1 MINISVFIIG
11 LLIGFSI
18 SEWLI
23 KRRATVQSEI
33 ARDIII
39 NEALYSNYE
48 QYKHKLN

>member
-23 KRRATVQSEI
+23 KRRATMQNEI
-33 ARDIII
+33 AREIIV
-39 NEALYSNYE
+39 NKALYSNYE
-48 QYKHKLN
+48 QYKHNLN